1 MSKNRA
7 RFYAVLLI
15 LLILVSIIAFAVP
28 MEKTPIFWLSYV
40 FAVVAIAIQA
50 YSYPKAFSGQ
60 GARSKLYGFPIARIT
75 TVYLVIQLALS
86 LVVILL
92 TGIKQIVIPPWIA
105 VIVYAVLLG
114 LTLIGLITAE
124 GVREEVERQ
133 ETAKPVKTET
143 VRQLQS
149 KAAAIAAA
157 CQDPKLKKEAEDL
170 AEEFRYSDP
179 VSSEATEKL
188 EMKLDILLDEF
199 RRNGDTTLIKEIRTV
214 LAERNQICK
223 QTK

>member
-1 MSKNRA
+1 MNKNRT
-7 RFYAVLLI
+7 RFYIILVI
-15 LLILVSIIAFAVP
+15 LLILFSVIAFVIP
-28 MEKTPIFWLSYV
+28 MEKTLIFWMSYV

-60 GARSKLYGFPIARIT
+60 GARSMLYGFPIARIT
-75 TVYLVIQLALS
+75 TVYLVVQLVMS

-92 TGIKQIVIPPWIA
+92 TGIKHIVIPPWIA

-133 ETAKPVKTET
+133 ETAKPVKTEAM
-143 VRQLQS
+143 RQLQS
-149 KAAAIAAA
+149 KAVSIAAA
-157 CQDPKLKKEAEDL
+157 CQDPKLKKEVEDL

-179 VSSEATEKL
+179 VSGEATEKL

-199 RRNGDTTLIKEIRTV
+199 KRNGDTTLIKEIRTV
-214 LAERNQICK
+214 LAERNRICK

>member
-1 MSKNRA
+1 MTRNRA
-7 RFYAVLLI
+7 RFYIVLLI
-15 LLILVSIIAFAVP
+15 LLILVSVIAFVIP
-28 MEKTPIFWLSYV
+28 VEKSLAFWLSYA
-40 FAVVAIAIQA
+40 FAVIAIAIQA
-50 YSYPKAFSGQ
+50 YSYPKAFGGH

-75 TVYLVIQLALS
+75 TVYLIIQLALS

-105 VIVYAVLLG
+105 LIVYAVLLG

-143 VRQLQS
+143 MRQLQS
-149 KAAAIAAA
+149 KAASIAAA
-157 CQDPKLKKEAEDL
+157 CQDPKLKKEVEDL

-199 RRNGDTTLIKEIRTV
+199 KRSGDTVLIKEIRTA